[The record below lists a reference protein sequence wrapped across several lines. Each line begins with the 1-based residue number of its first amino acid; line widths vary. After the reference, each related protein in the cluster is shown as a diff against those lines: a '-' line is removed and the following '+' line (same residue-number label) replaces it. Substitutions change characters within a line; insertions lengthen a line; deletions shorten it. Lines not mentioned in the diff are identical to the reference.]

1 MLLVISFFIIA
12 SEIVC
17 LVITFQR
24 ERFRMFRYYTILSN
38 CMTLVSTALI
48 LPVGAASF
56 AAALRYLS
64 VCMMTMTF
72 LVVVFVLVPMTKDVK
87 GMLFHGTELFYH
99 TVNPILTVLSY
110 VLWEAHSRAWL
121 LPVGVTLV
129 YGFLM
134 MYLNHIGVADGPY
147 PFLKVNDQSKG
158 ATAAWICA
166 LFALIGGIAWA
177 YSRLA

>member
-1 MLLVISFFIIA
+1 MPLVISFFIII

-38 CMTLVSTALI
+38 AVTLVSTALL

-56 AAALRYLS
+56 TAALRLLS

-72 LVVVFVLVPMTKDVK
+72 LVVVFVLVPMSKDVK

-99 TVNPILTVLSY
+99 TVNPILTVVSY

-129 YGFLM
+129 YGLLM
-134 MYLNHIGVADGPY
+134 MYLNHIGKQDGPY
-147 PFLKVNDQSKG
+147 PFLKVNDQSRT
-158 ATAAWICA
+158 ATTLWIVV
-166 LFALIGGIAWA
+166 LFGLIGGIAWV
-177 YSRLA
+177 YTRLA

>member
-1 MLLVISFFIIA
+1 MPLVISFFIII

-38 CMTLVSTALI
+38 AVTLLSTAL
-48 LPVGAASF
+48 LVPVGATSF
-56 AAALRYLS
+56 AAALRLLS

-99 TVNPILTVLSY
+99 TVNPILTVVSY

-121 LPVGVTLV
+121 LPVGVTV
-129 YGFLM
+129 FYGLLM
-134 MYLNHIGVADGPY
+134 MYLNYIKVADGPY
-147 PFLKVNDQSKG
+147 PFLKVHDQTRT
-158 ATAAWICA
+158 ATVLWIVV
-166 LFALIGGIAWA
+166 LFGLIGVIAWA
-177 YSRLA
+177 YTRLA